1 MTYLRPEP
9 YPVVA
14 RPLLL
19 NLPAL
24 AVLQDQSEGE
34 DSPERRPT
42 GRPSDRASDQ
52 VNT

>member
-9 YPVVA
+9 YPAVA
-14 RPLLL
+14 HPLLP

-24 AVLQDQSEGE
+24 AVLQDQFGGE
-34 DSPERRPT
+34 DLPERRPT